1 MSSWHRLVKSL
12 FTWLCAFTTAL
23 LMLLLSTSVVAQ
35 QTRGQIVDWLYEVD
49 QFVPDQSD
57 RARLAAGQR
66 SLLRVLSRTT
76 GLASIPRSATV
87 AKALTSPDRYYTK
100 YVYFDPRDL
109 DAEQRG
115 LIDNASSGTDVALAL
130 RFDFQPAAIKQL
142 VRDAQLPTWWSR
154 RPLTMVWMVLD
165 EPSGRRVVDHSAIEL
180 RNELDARAQQRG
192 LPTMLPLMD
201 LQDSVQVSPPMV
213 WGRFTDVLD
222 QASERYMA
230 SQYLLGRFSV
240 QEILGERLYT
250 GEWLV
255 RSSDGESS
263 QYLLGVDRDNLVRT
277 GIDMATRHVLDQH
290 LIFTSDSR
298 NHDLVVRGIKGLQAY
313 AGLLDYLQ
321 SLEFIDSVMLL
332 GLQADALTLRVNT
345 VATDR
350 QLQSLLIDDGQFDTA
365 PQPPPIL
372 ELPLNESLTNL
383 EFVWLGRS

>member
-1 MSSWHRLVKSL
+1 MSIWHYCLKPPL
-12 FTWLCAFTTAL
+12 ALLCAFTMAL
-23 LMLLLSTSVVAQ
+23 LMLSLSTSVVAQ
-35 QTRGQIVDWLYEVD
+35 QTRGQAVDWLYEVE

-57 RARLAAGQR
+57 RARLAAAQR

-76 GLASIPRSATV
+76 GLASVPRSATV
-87 AKALTSPDRYYTK
+87 AKALITPERFYTK

-109 DAEQRG
+109 DTERRG
-115 LIDNASSGTDVALAL
+115 LIDNASSGADTSLAV

-142 VRDAQLPTWWSR
+142 ARDAQLPTWWSR

-165 EPSGRRVVDHSAIEL
+165 EPSGRKVVNHSAGKL
-180 RNELDARAQQRG
+180 RSELDARAKQRG
-192 LPTMLPLMD
+192 LPIMLPLMD
-201 LQDSVQVSPPMV
+201 LQDSVQVNSAVV
-213 WGRFTDVLD
+213 WGKFTDVLD

-240 QEILGERLYT
+240 QEILGQRLYT

-255 RSSDGESS
+255 RSGDGESS
-263 QYLLGVDRDNLVRT
+263 QYLRGVDRDNLVRT

-290 LIFTSDSR
+290 LVFTNTPR
-298 NHDLVVRGIKGLQAY
+298 QHDLVVRGITGLQAY
-313 AGLLDYLQ
+313 AGLLDYLR

-350 QLQSLLIDDGQFDTA
+350 QLHALLIDDGQFDAA
-365 PQPPPIL
+365 PQILQIL
-372 ELPLNESLTNL
+372 EPPLHESLTHL
-383 EFVWLGRS
+383 EFVWLSRS